1 MERRGSSP
9 FSLPT
14 GPLFAF
20 TGSVLLIPAH
30 DEIDERKKT
39 SENDERERQA
49 SEQLVE

>member
-30 DEIDERKKT
+30 DEIDERIKRRVKT
-39 SENDERERQA
+39 TRENA
-49 SEQLVE
+49 KLPSN